1 MYVYC
6 IYVSRYVCA
15 YEQQQQQQQQEKCRA
30 TRRQIMPFHSVVSWP
45 KRSGTRPDLEIPCED
60 VVGLCA
66 KCVLSHTLDW
76 HRVMIGLANP
86 PSAVRYHCWELRDD
100 GRRCKRCGNRSQLFG
115 DRDVESG
122 WEGYCGVCNME
133 LYTWRLDSSVRTC
146 NRACFI
152 HCLCGLIRLPQAC
165 CLIRDFIFQGYA
177 AKLRWS
183 ILTKFRFKVLQV
195 SWLACPMEGWLESDS
210 DFAADWVVR
219 PSLRTL
225 RYVFVES
232 PGFKLQCKAA
242 FPYFSLLDAVTTYLY
257 HPMPCPPRCLPE
269 DCSRYAQGSRDMSW
283 RRCLHPDGWHWL

>member
-1 MYVYC
+1 
-6 IYVSRYVCA
+6 
-15 YEQQQQQQQQEKCRA
+15 
-30 TRRQIMPFHSVVSWP
+30 
-45 KRSGTRPDLEIPCED
+45 
-60 VVGLCA
+60 
-66 KCVLSHTLDW
+66 
-76 HRVMIGLANP
+76 MIRLANP
-86 PSAVRYHCWELRDD
+86 PSVLRYHCRELRDD

-133 LYTWRLDSSVRTC
+133 WYTWRLDSSVRTC

-183 ILTKFRFKVLQV
+183 ILSQFRFKVLQV
-195 SWLACPMEGWLESDS
+195 SWLACPMECWLEPYHRAISE
-210 DFAADWVVR
+210 DWVVR

-225 RYVFVES
+225 REVHVES
-232 PGFKLQCKAA
+232 PGFLLQCKATFA
-242 FPYFSLLDAVTTYLY
+242 YFRLLDAVTTYLY

-269 DCSRYAQGSRDMSW
+269 DCPRYAQGDRDMSW
-283 RRCLHPDGWHWL
+283 RRCLHPDGWHWLWNEETEEHFFVNDPPVQWKRYMCASGVHTKRPFSWWYNSGTCRWFYEPSLKTTNA

>member
-1 MYVYC
+1 
-6 IYVSRYVCA
+6 
-15 YEQQQQQQQQEKCRA
+15 
-30 TRRQIMPFHSVVSWP
+30 
-45 KRSGTRPDLEIPCED
+45 
-60 VVGLCA
+60 
-66 KCVLSHTLDW
+66 
-76 HRVMIGLANP
+76 MIRLANP
-86 PSAVRYHCWELRDD
+86 PSAFRYHCWELRDD

-122 WEGYCGVCNME
+122 WVGYCLVCNME
-133 LYTWRLDSSVRTC
+133 WYTWHLDTSVRTC
-146 NRACFI
+146 NRACSI
-152 HCLCGLIRLPQAC
+152 HCLCGLIRLTHAC

-183 ILTKFRFKVLQV
+183 ILSQFRFKVLQV

-210 DFAADWVVR
+210 DVSADWGVR

-242 FPYFSLLDAVTTYLY
+242 FPHFCLLDAVTTYLY

-269 DCSRYAQGSRDMSW
+269 DCPRYAQGIGTCLGGAANILMVGIGCGTKRLRSISSSMLHLCSGSVICVPAGCTRKDHSLGGTILVPVTSSTSLRLKPPMRECFAW
-283 RRCLHPDGWHWL
+283 RS